1 MRIVGWF
8 VALTLVGAG
17 HADALTQS
25 RLLTVTATVTQTCS
39 IDATTELS
47 FGFYAPGTP
56 APTDAVGQLAFSCND
71 GASVLVSMGQGSN
84 PAAGS
89 SGDTPLRRMS
99 SGGGHMLAYNLYR
112 DAARSLVWGDTQSS
126 SLQMFTSSTPQALN
140 IYGRIPPGQSVLSGN
155 YSDIVLATVTY

>member
-1 MRIVGWF
+1 VRIVGWF

-17 HADALTQS
+17 RADALTQT

-47 FGFYAPGTP
+47 FGLYAPGSP
-56 APTDAVGQLAFSCND
+56 APTDALGQLAFSCND
-71 GASVLVSMGQGSN
+71 GASVYVSMGQGSY
-84 PAAGS
+84 PAPGS
-89 SGDTPLRRMS
+89 SGDLPLRRMS
-99 SGGGHMLAYNLYR
+99 AGGGHVLSYNLYR
-112 DAARSLVWGDTQSS
+112 DAARTLVWGDTQAS
-126 SLQMFTSSTPQALN
+126 SLQMFTSSVPEALN